1 MCLNS
6 HQSVM
11 AIQPFYY
18 DFSAIFDIVAVLNT
32 EGITMRSGLDGGNLI
47 LSSMAKERVKSGLLD
62 RARIEGSKGEYTV
75 IFDGSEWEGKP
86 LVLCSSRQPYEARIF
101 KSIDGAAAELLRI
114 GLSEASIKNTT
125 KSNTK

>member
-1 MCLNS
+1 MNS
-6 HQSVM
+6 HRPMM
-11 AIQPFYY
+11 ATTPFYY
-18 DFSAIFDIVAVLNT
+18 EFSAIFDIVAILNT
-32 EGITMRSGLDGGNLI
+32 EEITMISGLDGGIFI

-62 RARIEGSKGEYTV
+62 RATIEGSKGEYTV

-86 LVLCSSRQPYEARIF
+86 LVLCSSRQPYEARVF

-114 GLSEASIKNTT
+114 GLNEASIKNTI